1 MSWMTRISVL
11 VTLGI
16 ICGAPASWSQDE
28 RNDSLRRTVERRF
41 DVLPLRDGVALHPRT
56 PMAGVRSVEI
66 TGGTIAIDGQPA
78 TGAELR
84 SKLGADADAVL
95 QLSYLSDAARRA
107 LFGGATPALP
117 TPPAPPTAPDAP
129 QIAPP
134 PPPPPPLDSDR
145 PRSRRARGDR
155 RPGDSRNEGDRV
167 RFGGDVTV
175 DEGQTIEGDVVSVG
189 GTVTVNGTVE
199 GDVVAVGGGVNLGPH
214 AVVEGKVTAVGGP
227 LRRDPGAVVQGKAEE
242 IDLGGINL
250 SGWTWRSNPVSK
262 WWTSMLGSAFAF
274 VGTLIRT
281 AVLCLFAAL
290 VVLLGRDYMDRA
302 GAIAS
307 SEAMKAG
314 AIGFA
319 SQILFVPLLVITAV
333 VLVMTIIGIPLL
345 LALPFVILALALAG
359 LVGFAGVSHRIGLFA
374 FERMGWNT
382 DNPYVVTMA
391 GVVLVMAP
399 VLLSRLAS
407 MGGVL
412 LFPFGVALGI
422 FGAIV
427 EYVAWTVGFGA
438 VALSRFRKSRRE
450 VISGLPTPA

>member
-1 MSWMTRISVL
+1 MTWIGRISVL

-16 ICGAPASWSQDE
+16 ICGVPASWSQDG
-28 RNDSLRRTVERRF
+28 RNDALRRSVERRF
-41 DVLPLRDGVALHPRT
+41 DVLPLRDGVALHPKT
-56 PMAGVRSVEI
+56 PMPGVRSVEI

-95 QLSYLSDAARRA
+95 QLSYLSDAARRS
-107 LFGGATPALP
+107 LFEGVAPVAAAAPAAP
-117 TPPAPPTAPDAP
+117 APPAAPEIVAPPPPAPPEG
-129 QIAPP
+129 
-134 PPPPPPLDSDR
+134 DR
-145 PRSRRARGDR
+145 TPRTRRGRGDR

-175 DEGQTIEGDVVSVG
+175 EEGQTVEGDVVSVG
-189 GTVTVNGTVE
+189 GVVTVNGTVE
-199 GDVVAVGGGVNLGPH
+199 GDVVSVGGGVNLGPH

-302 GAIAS
+302 GSIAS
-307 SEAMKAG
+307 TEAMKAG

-319 SQILFVPLLVITAV
+319 SQILFIPLLVITAV

-345 LALPFVILALALAG
+345 LALPFVILALAVAG
-359 LVGFAGVSHRIGLFA
+359 LVGFAGVSHRVGVFA
-374 FERMGWNT
+374 FTRMGWNT

-407 MGGVL
+407 LGGVL
-412 LFPFGVALGI
+412 MFPFGVALGI

-438 VALSRFRKSRRE
+438 VALSRFRKSRRD
-450 VISGLPTPA
+450 VVAGLPSPA